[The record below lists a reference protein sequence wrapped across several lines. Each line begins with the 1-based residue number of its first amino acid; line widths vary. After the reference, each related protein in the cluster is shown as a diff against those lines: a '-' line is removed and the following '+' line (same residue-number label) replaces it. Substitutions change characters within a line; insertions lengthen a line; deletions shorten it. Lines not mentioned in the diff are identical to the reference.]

1 MARVSVV
8 IPFVTFTTEERLA
21 ISSQALSGLKRNLAK
36 ARAEQLHKVTNWEG
50 VVARAAKEYVEPE
63 GARSIRRGI
72 VEWTDVVLRGERLS

>member
-8 IPFVTFTTEERLA
+8 VPFVTFTEEERLA

-36 ARAEQLHKVTNWEG
+36 ARAEHLHKATNWEG
-50 VVARAAKEYVEPE
+50 VVARAAKGYVEPE

-72 VEWTDVVLRGERLS
+72 VKWTDVILRGERLS